1 MVSRSLEM
9 SKMKAPEGVPVW
21 VNEQRCKGCDLCVS
35 VCPAGVL
42 GMGVKPT
49 HVLGKVAKVAYPES
63 CIGCYKCEL
72 GCPDFAIYVAEKGD
86 FKFAKVSKE
95 AELRGEK
102 VRANHYML
110 LAEALAEGRGK

>member
-1 MVSRSLEM
+1 M
-9 SKMKAPEGVPVW
+9 SKMLAPEGVPVW

-42 GMGVKPT
+42 GMGVRLD

-63 CIGCYKCEL
+63 CIGCCKCEL
-72 GCPDFAIYVAEKGD
+72 GCPDFAIYVAEKKD

-95 AELRGEK
+95 AEQRGIK

-110 LAEALAEGRGK
+110 LEESVAQGRGQ